1 MKTLGGLDR
10 SLLIHYIYKKSL
22 LCTILS
28 CQQNKGQQTHRLIAP
43 SLPPP
48 PLSFSPSPF
57 SSISLSVP
65 TLSVEAKGIKNT
77 DSMVRAITCVSG

>member
-28 CQQNKGQQTHRLIAP
+28 CQQNKGQQNTGLLLPP
-43 SLPPP
+43 SLPP

-77 DSMVRAITCVSG
+77 DSMVRAITYVSS